1 MYILIHKL
9 CILPQRHMNYPIMSS
24 IQHHSF
30 IDHLLEFDFSREFGF
45 ESEFSSGC
53 GGDIGNLTLGVARA
67 QTMVGAKAAQR
78 HGRPTK
84 TRIIL
89 SHGTFR
95 MYVENG
101 TK

>member
-30 IDHLLEFDFSREFGF
+30 IDQDNFLADGLLEFDFSCEFGF
-45 ESEFSSGC
+45 ESDFSSGC
-53 GGDIGNLTLGVARA
+53 GGDIGVLPWGVARP

-78 HGRPTK
+78 HGRLTK
-84 TRIIL
+84 TRIFFL
-89 SHGTFR
+89 
-95 MYVENG
+95 
-101 TK
+101 